1 MAKLSAATAR
11 KKVVNPISPTHGAII
26 GRASQLARQED
37 EDVSAAIR
45 VVLEGEGINVRL
57 NATCI
62 GFSRRG
68 ADIVAHVDCAAGDP
82 EVCGSHVLLAMG
94 RRPNT
99 DDLGLTQAGVAVDKR
114 GYIIVDDYL
123 HQRPGD
129 LVVGDCNGRGA
140 FTHTLQRC

>member
-94 RRPNT
+94 
-99 DDLGLTQAGVAVDKR
+99 LTSTEARSSLRFSLSRLTTESDIDRALEIIPAAVAR
-114 GYIIVDDYL
+114 L
-123 HQRPGD
+123 RHLR
-129 LVVGDCNGRGA
+129 
-140 FTHTLQRC
+140 